1 MKTEIIT
8 ALMKTVA
15 GTRPAPDRALI
26 ENVVAVAS
34 EKAAQKNAAAVNEAL
49 TRFTEAKAAHTG
61 SMMALNDINAAIT
74 RSEKERQ
81 NALEESAEA
90 DKSWRTRLRSLGGA
104 MTPEL
109 KAEHGRRMAGRE
121 LAEEF
126 TGLIAEL
133 ETDKSRAMLTACAT
147 GRQYV
152 DEHATA
158 LTVCAQTAWTEAM
171 DTISPL
177 LVRAYRLRLRELEL
191 KGEPRPG
198 QVLGEELQQ
207 HVALQAQFYTFD
219 MDNEPVISQLGLH
232 RPPLTG
238 VDMTL
243 YKSPLKRNQLAAELA
258 ARKKQAES

>member
-1 MKTEIIT
+1 MKPETVIT
-8 ALMKTVA
+8 ALQDVA
-15 GTRPAPDRALI
+15 AKQSA
-26 ENVVAVAS
+26 ENSQRITDKLSVFTTARDTHAAS
-34 EKAAQKNAAAVNEAL
+34 MQVLKEIDTSIQRCKQ
-49 TRFTEAKAAHTG
+49 
-61 SMMALNDINAAIT
+61 
-74 RSEKERQ
+74 ERQ
-81 NALEESAEA
+81 TALDESAEA
-90 DKSWRTRLRSLGGA
+90 EQDWRSRFRTLRGSL
-104 MTPEL
+104 TPEM
-109 KAEHGRRMAGRE
+109 KAEHSKRIASRE
-121 LAEEF
+121 LADEF

-133 ETDKSRAMLTACAT
+133 ETDKSRAMLEACAT

-158 LTVCAQTAWTEAM
+158 LTVCAQAAWTEAM
-171 DTISPL
+171 DTISPA

-198 QVLGEELQQ
+198 DVLAEELQQ

-243 YKSPLKRNQLAAELA
+243 YKSPVKRNQLAAELA

>member
-1 MKTEIIT
+1 MKPEVIT

-15 GTRPAPDRALI
+15 STRPAPDRALI
-26 ENVVAVAS
+26 ENVVAVTT
-34 EKAAQKNAAAVNEAL
+34 EKAAQKNAAAVSEAL

-61 SMMALNDINAAIT
+61 SMMALNDIGAAII

-81 NALEESAEA
+81 TALEESAEA

-133 ETDKSRAMLTACAT
+133 ETDKSRAMLEACAT

-152 DEHATA
+152 DEHRAA
-158 LTVCAQTAWTEAM
+158 LTVCAQAAWSEAM
-171 DTISPL
+171 NTISPA
-177 LVRAYRLRLRELEL
+177 LVRAYCLRLRELEL
-191 KGEPRPG
+191 NGESRPG
-198 QVLGEELQQ
+198 RVLGEELQQ

-219 MDNEPVISQLGLH
+219 MGSEPVISQLGLH

-243 YKSPLKRNQLAAELA
+243 YKSPVKRMQLAATLA
-258 ARKKQAES
+258 EKNKAQG